1 MSEFDQPKTEMDT
14 KIQKV
19 IVDETD
25 KLNACVLKFLKD
37 NEYEDEEED
46 FTPCCN
52 AYEQK
57 MLIDCYNIFFPNP
70 TNVVV
75 DVDMDFIKA
84 LIAYYYNLSVFEHYF
99 SEFAN
104 EKYLRVTREVS
115 AKDLNETNTKSIFGE
130 KDLGFMVND
139 GHLYLY
145 IYKQGDADKDN
156 MYNVINELGSR
167 YYIYKNWEEK
177 EDSKLYRDRNENGVG
192 INPVNTSFGFECLSN
207 LVNTPRSKFI
217 YKKLAFGN
225 GDNLSTI
232 RRTLLGF
239 NTEQSVYEKEIAKVD
254 NIKVDNVKVNNV
266 KINTVKGKNLKGKEY
281 YDYWEREISKIYWR
295 LNIKPPDNIDLLL
308 EKYKGKE
315 QELIDKINAKYNPN
329 YKPKPATTDVPPPL
343 PSQDSKNYKEIITA
357 LYQKHNPEKLNDIPT
372 LLEKYKGQEEEMIAK
387 IKNKYEKNAATAAP
401 PQQKGG
407 YKSYKGGKKYMKKNT
422 KKYVKKNMK
431 KYTKKYIKK
440 SRKK

>member
-37 NEYEDEEED
+37 NEYEDEIQD

-84 LIAYYYNLSVFEHYF
+84 LIAYYYNLSVLEHYF
-99 SEFAN
+99 SVFAD

-115 AKDLNETNTKSIFGE
+115 AKDLNEENTKSVFGE

-145 IYKQGDADKDN
+145 IYKQGDADNDN

-177 EDSKLYRDRNENGVG
+177 GDSKLYRDRDENGVG
-192 INPVNTSFGFECLSN
+192 INPVNTSFGFECLSD

-217 YKKLAFGN
+217 YEKLAFGD

-239 NTEQSVYEKEIAKVD
+239 NIDQSVYEKEIAKVE
-254 NIKVDNVKVNNV
+254 NVKVNNV
-266 KINTVKGKNLKGKEY
+266 KVDNVKGKNLKGKEY
-281 YDYWEREISKIYWR
+281 YDYWLRIIRRTYLNLDQEPPEDSSIYVL
-295 LNIKPPDNIDLLL
+295 LN
-308 EKYKGKE
+308 KYKGNE
-315 QELIDKINAKYNPN
+315 DELIKKIKKKYE
-329 YKPKPATTDVPPPL
+329 KSAATAVPPPL
-343 PSQDSKNYKEIITA
+343 PSRDSKNYKEIITA
-357 LYQKHNPEKLNDIPT
+357 LYQEHNPEKLNDIPA

-387 IKNKYEKNAATAAP
+387 IKNKYEKKAAIAAS
-401 PQQKGG
+401 PQKKGG
-407 YKSYKGGKKYMKKNT
+407 YKSYKGGKKYIKKNKRT
-422 KKYVKKNMK
+422 L
-431 KYTKKYIKK
+431 KKYIKK